1 MKIGHSFLRRRRCGV
16 CRTKLEM
23 DKENRE
29 QRLFSSETCIC
40 ILYFNRYSQEFTFG
54 VVCIL
59 ILLNTCIHSFL
70 ILHRGSVLVL
80 KYLNSALIL
89 VLRFYGNIHFIIL
102 RKRVHT
108 CLKVLIIL
116 PIWFTEIQI
125 FVILNYS

>member
-1 MKIGHSFLRRRRCGV
+1 MGLLR
-16 CRTKLEM
+16 L
-23 DKENRE
+23 
-29 QRLFSSETCIC
+29 L
-40 ILYFNRYSQEFTFG
+40 L
-54 VVCIL
+54 L
-59 ILLNTCIHSFL
+59 IVLFL
-70 ILHRGSVLVL
+70 INQRKYIVL

-89 VLRFYGNIHFIIL
+89 VLRFLGNIHFIIL